1 MGNVLNGIILVLFV
15 AGYAILI
22 IPAFLVLTIADAI
35 KGNRY
40 FKLPD
45 PGIMQN
51 FEA

>member
-1 MGNVLNGIILVLFV
+1 MGNLLNGIILIFFV

-22 IPAFLVLTIADAI
+22 VPAFLILTIADLI

-40 FKLPD
+40 LKMPD